1 MEYIAQAIKLHSEN
15 PWSVCRVMLRL
26 KYQSV
31 GVLCK
36 CPFGAYLC
44 PKVGNVVRKNYA
56 LQQRISSATSLV
68 DKFHPAIWG
77 SQEIWLQLT
86 KFFALQPIYP
96 CHLPNRTLWCLFS
109 QTRRLRHRR
118 SGVGL
123 RHPPPPKTATSI
135 PAARYRWPRRR
146 RRWRRFPLL
155 RYNKVSTWLQ
165 IQSAIRL
172 SNFPSNSFN
181 LSPRIL
187 REIA

>member
-1 MEYIAQAIKLHSEN
+1 MVKGRVWALRTVYGMEYIAQAIKLHSEN

-68 DKFHPAIWG
+68 DKFHPSIWG

-86 KFFALQPIYP
+86 KFFALQPSYP
-96 CHLPNRTLWCLFS
+96 CHLPNRTLWCLFQSNSSSSPS
-109 QTRRLRHRR
+109 Q
-118 SGVGL
+118 
-123 RHPPPPKTATSI
+123 K
-135 PAARYRWPRRR
+135 RRR
-146 RRWRRFPLL
+146 TAASS
-155 RYNKVSTWLQ
+155 STEDSDVNSSSALSVTSEAAAVTTLSSLTLQ
-165 IQSAIRL
+165 
-172 SNFPSNSFN
+172 
-181 LSPRIL
+181 
-187 REIA
+187 